1 MALDKI
7 IEWQKQYQQGADMKA
22 VTLEQI
28 SQYTNKLVI

>member
-1 MALDKI
+1 MVLDKI

-28 SQYTNKLVI
+28 LQYTNKLEI